1 MPALPAHAGPAPL
14 ARDADPGWDELQAA
28 LLTAL
33 WKGAMGPLMD
43 VTALM
48 RDATVA
54 KALAWVDAHA
64 ARVVEE
70 AIRICEI
77 PAPTF
82 EEGER
87 ADYVRGRFEALGLHE
102 VTIDAAGNVRGR
114 GPGSG
119 AGSGLAM
126 AAHLDTVFP
135 GGTDVRVKREGGR
148 LLAPG
153 IGDNSVA
160 IAGLL
165 AMVEALN
172 AAGVKTGGDL
182 HLTCDTCEEGLG
194 DLRGMKAFMAA
205 VKDRVA
211 AAIAVEGMKVNGIIH
226 VAVGSRRYRVIY
238 TARGGHSWGHFGSP
252 SAIHILG
259 RAIAE
264 ISRLEVPTDPKTTY
278 NVGVI
283 RGGITVNTIAAEADM
298 LVDLRSIDAKSLA
311 DLESRVLAIVDR
323 AAREGDGQVRL
334 ELMGDRPAGAIPA
347 DHPVV
352 QACLAVHR
360 ALGLQTVTEPGSTDH
375 NVPLSMGIPGVCLSI
390 TEGANEH
397 RLDEYIETGPIPT
410 GVKNILLAALALTG
424 Q

>member
-1 MPALPAHAGPAPL
+1 
-14 ARDADPGWDELQAA
+14 
-28 LLTAL
+28 
-33 WKGAMGPLMD
+33 MD
-43 VTALM
+43 VSGLM
-48 RDATVA
+48 QDAAVA

-64 ARVVEE
+64 GQVADE

-82 EEGER
+82 DEGER
-87 ADYVRGRFEALGLHE
+87 AKYVRGRFEALGLE
-102 VTIDAAGNVRGR
+102 DVTIDAAGNVRGR
-114 GPGSG
+114 RPGTG
-119 AGSGLAM
+119 AGPGLAM

-135 GGTDVRVKREGGR
+135 KETNVKVRREGSR

-160 IAGLL
+160 IAALL

-182 HLTCDTCEEGLG
+182 YLASNTCEEGLG
-194 DLRGMKAFMAA
+194 NLKGMRAFMAD
-205 VKDRVA
+205 VKERVA
-211 AAIAVEGMKVNGIIH
+211 AAIAVEGMKINRIIH
-226 VAVGSRRYRVIY
+226 VAVGSRRYKVIY

-259 RAIAE
+259 RAIAD
-264 ISRLEVPTDPKTTY
+264 ISRLEVLTDPKTTY

-283 RGGITVNTIAAEADM
+283 HGGTTVNTIAAEADM
-298 LVDLRSIDAKSLA
+298 LVDMRSIDAGSLA
-311 DLESRVLAIVDR
+311 TLEKQVLDIVER
-323 AAREGDGQVRL
+323 SAREGDGQVKL
-334 ELMGDRPAGAIPA
+334 ELVGDRPAGAIPA

-352 QACLAVHR
+352 QTCLAVHQ
-360 ALGLQTVTEPGSTDH
+360 ALGLTTFFEPGSTDH
-375 NVPLSMGIPGVCLSI
+375 NVPLSMGLPGVCISI

-410 GVKNILLAALALTG
+410 GVKNILLAAVALTSR
-424 Q
+424 